1 MTLSRVL
8 SMIQD
13 LLEVQG
19 LEKTVKASYSI
30 VAERQT
36 KGISLRQEL
45 SEAPIIPAILKTLHR
60 KICEQACRSLTHF

>member
-19 LEKTVKASYSI
+19 LEKTVKVSYSI
-30 VAERQT
+30 VDERQT
-36 KGISLRQEL
+36 KGVSLRREL
-45 SEAPIIPAILKTLHR
+45 SEAPIIPAILNALHR
-60 KICEQACRSLTHF
+60 KICEQA